1 MDAQFVILKFMAFSI
16 MCIQHHKNFFINL
29 YIYFPT
35 CPCKKR
41 TNCIGNIFEN
51 VKGYIQWNKG
61 IVSLRKKLINF
72 PLTLGNYK
80 NFFFFIMK
88 GTCQNYFLR
97 DYWILLLF
105 FYAITLRC
113 IYLVVMY
120 GRHIYKRGL
129 SVGIFNC
136 MKPLFPILKRTV
148 LLHCTFQPTL
158 PATIP
163 LIFANSV
170 IYQQTPF
177 VCPPYFWWFY
187 FNLYSLLYHQFCRA
201 FSQLEVAIPLLLYV
215 MLFYTENI

>member
-1 MDAQFVILKFMAFSI
+1 M
-16 MCIQHHKNFFINL
+16 
-29 YIYFPT
+29 
-35 CPCKKR
+35 
-41 TNCIGNIFEN
+41 
-51 VKGYIQWNKG
+51 
-61 IVSLRKKLINF
+61 RKKLINF

-136 MKPLFPILKRTV
+136 MKPRF
-148 LLHCTFQPTL
+148 PTL
-158 PATIP
+158 RRTGGLCPAFLQVLP
-163 LIFANSV
+163 
-170 IYQQTPF
+170 
-177 VCPPYFWWFY
+177 VCDGGSCEDIADILRSGSCSWGSCSFTVV
-187 FNLYSLLYHQFCRA
+187 S
-201 FSQLEVAIPLLLYV
+201 
-215 MLFYTENI
+215 

>member
-29 YIYFPT
+29 YIYFPS

-120 GRHIYKRGL
+120 GRHICKRGL

-136 MKPLFPILKRTV
+136 MKPQSPISRRLCQWCQAV
-148 LLHCTFQPTL
+148 LQAVPVSNFFLCGILQ
-158 PATIP
+158 
-163 LIFANSV
+163 
-170 IYQQTPF
+170 
-177 VCPPYFWWFY
+177 
-187 FNLYSLLYHQFCRA
+187 
-201 FSQLEVAIPLLLYV
+201 
-215 MLFYTENI
+215 

>member
-1 MDAQFVILKFMAFSI
+1 M
-16 MCIQHHKNFFINL
+16 
-29 YIYFPT
+29 
-35 CPCKKR
+35 
-41 TNCIGNIFEN
+41 
-51 VKGYIQWNKG
+51 
-61 IVSLRKKLINF
+61 RKKLINF

-136 MKPLFPILKRTV
+136 MKLHLKCQTFVTRGDRISPVFLIHNPTQRTHTEKSFKSIENLYTFLF
-148 LLHCTFQPTL
+148 F
-158 PATIP
+158 
-163 LIFANSV
+163 V
-170 IYQQTPF
+170 IY
-177 VCPPYFWWFY
+177 
-187 FNLYSLLYHQFCRA
+187 CR
-201 FSQLEVAIPLLLYV
+201 
-215 MLFYTENI
+215 